1 MVKIIEF
8 LYGIVKNYI
17 MTQANATGNNA
28 FITKFEIA
36 FRIIEE
42 TWNQIKAIKQNL
54 K

>member
-8 LYGIVKNYI
+8 LYEIVKNYI
-17 MTQANATGNNA
+17 MNQANATGNTA